1 MYLECTTKFRI
12 KGVVRILNT
21 SFATKSVASMFVA
34 DFHGSMQPQQ
44 QSKSNQYNKVADLS
58 NAGAAFF
65 SLDESCKR
73 PAMAIFFS
81 V

>member
-1 MYLECTTKFRI
+1 
-12 KGVVRILNT
+12 
-21 SFATKSVASMFVA
+21 MFVA